1 MRDRWL
7 ILAILT
13 FARTLMG
20 FQFQSVTA
28 SASPIMADFNFSYAE
43 LGTLIGL
50 YLLPGAAIALPSG
63 MLAQRFGDKRIVCL
77 GTAAMAIG
85 AVLMSVSGSALLLG
99 AGRLLSGTGAVLLNV
114 LVTKM
119 VIDWFQG
126 REVVTA
132 LGVLVASWPIGI
144 AIAMVVL
151 PPLAA
156 FAGWQST
163 MIPTAPLSAV
173 AFALIALVYR
183 APSTKKAAS
192 ARLRIDLTRS
202 ELALALLSGGVWAL
216 YNMSFILVL
225 TFGPAWLMAYGESAQ
240 RANGLVSLVSWTV
253 TGAVPLGAWFAER
266 LHRPLS
272 TMLGCFLISALA
284 ICALPAAVGSVP
296 LLIAIGLIFGP
307 AAGLIMALPGQAL
320 PPQRRAVGMGLYFTC
335 YYVGMGVAP
344 GLAGLARDARGS
356 ASAPLYLAAAL
367 LVGAAVLLIAF
378 RGVRAR
384 AISTV

>member
-1 MRDRWL
+1 
-7 ILAILT
+7 
-13 FARTLMG
+13 MG

-163 MIPTAPLSAV
+163 MISTALLSAV